1 MKEINESKKS
11 REEKQI
17 AARTR
22 AQGISQSAAEN
33 KQMQRARMAADV
45 ATKNE
50 KYARKQSANER
61 AAKADQ
67 RQNQEASTQ
76 TYWRD
81 DDGNFRVGGA
91 KYAVAA
97 AKNVNLTKHQLFSQ
111 SQQLDDNEKKILQA
125 AQAAAASKLQ
135 GQVQEEAPA
144 NAMGTAGISGADT
157 AVDVGIAGRDM
168 LLSPGILRRPPPK
181 MFGGKRVFTVP
192 SGDYYK
198 ATLGRKKG
206 QHWRS
211 MVNGPLGEEIRQ
223 YALENKEA
231 PIIVEDE
238 ITGAMMYL
246 RYGK

>member
-1 MKEINESKKS
+1 MNEINESKKS
-11 REEKQI
+11 SKEKQM

-22 AQGISQSAAEN
+22 AQGISQSAVGN
-33 KQMQRARMAADV
+33 QQMHRARMAANV

-61 AAKADQ
+61 AA
-67 RQNQEASTQ
+67 
-76 TYWRD
+76 
-81 DDGNFRVGGA
+81 
-91 KYAVAA
+91 
-97 AKNVNLTKHQLFSQ
+97 
-111 SQQLDDNEKKILQA
+111 
-125 AQAAAASKLQ
+125 SKL
-135 GQVQEEAPA
+135 QEEAPA

-181 MFGGKRVFTVP
+181 IFGGKRVFTVP

-223 YALENKEA
+223 YALENKKA

>member
-1 MKEINESKKS
+1 MNEINESKKS
-11 REEKQI
+11 SKEKQM

-22 AQGISQSAAEN
+22 AQGIFQSAVGN
-33 KQMQRARMAADV
+33 QQMLRARMAANV

-81 DDGNFRVGGA
+81 DDGNFHVGGA
-91 KYAVAA
+91 KYAVDV

-111 SQQLDDNEKKILQA
+111 SQQLDDTEKKILQA
-125 AQAAAASKLQ
+125 AQSAAASKLQ

-181 MFGGKRVFTVP
+181 IFGGKRVFTVP

>member
-97 AKNVNLTKHQLFSQ
+97 AKNVNLTKHQLFSK
-111 SQQLDDNEKKILQA
+111 SQQLDDTEKKILQA
-125 AQAAAASKLQ
+125 AQAAAASK
-135 GQVQEEAPA
+135 VQEEAPA

>member
-1 MKEINESKKS
+1 MKTEHDEMLVEAKKTNQEKIESALRRATASAQVGSRAKQIEQARLAAYVAGVNRENTKKTQEATRKATAKQRQRQAQEINPETQWTDDEGVTRGSTT
-11 REEKQI
+11 QQ
-17 AARTR
+17 AMALARFYNVS
-22 AQGISQSAAEN
+22 G
-33 KQMQRARMAADV
+33 
-45 ATKNE
+45 
-50 KYARKQSANER
+50 
-61 AAKADQ
+61 
-67 RQNQEASTQ
+67 ASTA
-76 TYWRD
+76 RELE
-81 DDGNFRVGGA
+81 R
-91 KYAVAA
+91 
-97 AKNVNLTKHQLFSQ
+97 
-111 SQQLDDNEKKILQA
+111 KKDKTVI
-125 AQAAAASKLQ
+125 
-135 GQVQEEAPA
+135 EEEVPA
-144 NAMGTAGISGADT
+144 NAMGTAGISGAET
-157 AVDVGIAGRDM
+157 AVNVGIAGRDT

-238 ITGAMMYL
+238 TTGAMMYL